1 MGELIPRAHLHLTH
15 RRFPHDP
22 HPKKREWVVK
32 IYFKR
37 QVKDMSKK
45 KEIDKDR
52 LVNNEINRLTKLF
65 KDIDRNKRLTAKG
78 LIEEAAYMKITLQ
91 ELKVE
96 IDKHGPIDE
105 MPQGDYSILREHPA
119 LKSYNT
125 MVQRYTNIIDK
136 LTNLHPKEEI
146 KKEVDDGFE
155 DFVMMK

>member
-1 MGELIPRAHLHLTH
+1 
-15 RRFPHDP
+15 
-22 HPKKREWVVK
+22 
-32 IYFKR
+32 
-37 QVKDMSKK
+37 MSKK
-45 KEIDKDR
+45 KEVDKDT
-52 LVNNEINRLTKLF
+52 LVNREINRLTKLF

-78 LIEEAAYMKITLQ
+78 LIEEAAYMRITLQ
-91 ELKVE
+91 ELKKE
-96 IDKHGPIDE
+96 IDKNGPIDE

-155 DFVMMK
+155 DFVNSK

>member
-1 MGELIPRAHLHLTH
+1 
-15 RRFPHDP
+15 
-22 HPKKREWVVK
+22 
-32 IYFKR
+32 
-37 QVKDMSKK
+37 MSKK
-45 KEIDKDR
+45 KEIDKDT
-52 LVNNEINRLTKLF
+52 LVKREINRLTDLF

-78 LIEEAAYMKITLQ
+78 LIEEAAYMRITLQ
-91 ELKVE
+91 ELKDE

-119 LKSYNT
+119 LKAYNT

-136 LTNLHPKEEI
+136 LTNLHPKEEV